1 MEKIPNKNTVKK
13 IDIPRRH
20 LLSGSQA
27 RQVLNELA
35 ELDTAIA
42 KEIERL
48 SAMVFNDVSVEQ
60 VASSVFL
67 ALDGIDIEEC
77 WNASGKQRGGGYRDE
92 FDVADEIITEALF
105 PFSHQIDLFYQTGE
119 YAAEQAYLHG
129 VLLGL
134 YQLMK
139 ESTSDFFENYMEDYP
154 EELKQELIDN
164 WKNRHLNDADGF
176 QKLNTFIEKHCP
188 AWSTEGTEL

>member
-1 MEKIPNKNTVKK
+1 MATINNKKNN
-13 IDIPRRH
+13 IPRRH

-35 ELDTAIA
+35 EKDATIA
-42 KEIERL
+42 REIERL
-48 SAMVFNDVSVEQ
+48 SSLIFCDVSVEQ

-92 FDVADEIITEALF
+92 FDVADEMIMEALF
-105 PFSHQIDLFYQTGE
+105 PFKHEIDVFYQAGE
-119 YAAEQAYLHG
+119 YAAEQEYLHG
-129 VLLGL
+129 VLLGI
-134 YQLMK
+134 YQLM
-139 ESTSDFFENYMEDYP
+139 EDSTSDFFENYMEDYP
-154 EELKQELIDN
+154 DELKQEFIDK
-164 WKNRHLNDADGF
+164 WKNRHPNDADGL

-188 AWSTEGTEL
+188 DWITEGTEL

>member
-1 MEKIPNKNTVKK
+1 MANN
-13 IDIPRRH
+13 IPRRH

-35 ELDTAIA
+35 EKDATIA

-48 SAMVFNDVSVEQ
+48 SAMVFNDVSVDQ

-67 ALDGIDIEEC
+67 ALDGIDVEEC

-92 FDVADEIITEALF
+92 FDVADKMIMDALH
-105 PFSHQIDLFYQTGE
+105 PFTHQIEVFYQAGE
-119 YAAEQAYLHG
+119 YAAEQEYLHG
-129 VLLGL
+129 VLLGI
-134 YQLMK
+134 YQLI
-139 ESTSDFFENYMEDYP
+139 EDSTSEFFDNYMEDYP
-154 EELKQELIDN
+154 EELKQELIDD
-164 WKNRHLNDADGF
+164 WKKRHPNDEDGL

>member
-1 MEKIPNKNTVKK
+1 MANINNKKNN
-13 IDIPRRH
+13 IPRRH

-35 ELDTAIA
+35 EKDATIA

-48 SAMVFNDVSVEQ
+48 SAMVFNDVSVDQ

-67 ALDGIDIEEC
+67 ALDGIDVEEC

-92 FDVADEIITEALF
+92 FDVADEMIMDALH
-105 PFSHQIDLFYQTGE
+105 PFTHQIEVFYQAGE
-119 YAAEQAYLHG
+119 YAAEQEYLHG
-129 VLLGL
+129 VLLGI
-134 YQLMK
+134 YQLI
-139 ESTSDFFENYMEDYP
+139 EDSTSEFFDNYMEDYP
-154 EELKQELIDN
+154 EELKQELIDD
-164 WKNRHLNDADGF
+164 WKKRHPNDEDGL

>member
-1 MEKIPNKNTVKK
+1 MTKISNKNTVKK
-13 IDIPRRH
+13 GGTSRRH

-35 ELDTAIA
+35 EKDATIA

-48 SAMVFNDVSVEQ
+48 SSLIFCDVSVEQ

-77 WNASGKQRGGGYRDE
+77 WNASGKQWGGGYRDE
-92 FDVADEIITEALF
+92 FDVADDMIMEALF
-105 PFSHQIDLFYQTGE
+105 PFEQKIDVFYQAGE
-119 YAAEQAYLHG
+119 YAAELEYLHG
-129 VLLGL
+129 VLLGI
-134 YQLMK
+134 YQLM
-139 ESTSDFFENYMEDYP
+139 EDSTSEFVENYMEDYP
-154 EELKQELIDN
+154 DELKQRFIDD
-164 WKNRHLNDADGF
+164 WKKRHPEDADGL

-188 AWSTEGTEL
+188 AWITEGAEL

>member
-1 MEKIPNKNTVKK
+1 MANINNKKNN
-13 IDIPRRH
+13 IPRRH

-35 ELDTAIA
+35 EKDATIA

-77 WNASGKQRGGGYRDE
+77 WNASGKQWGGGYRDE
-92 FDVADEIITEALF
+92 FDVADDMIMEALF
-105 PFSHQIDLFYQTGE
+105 PFEQKIDVFYQAGE
-119 YAAEQAYLHG
+119 YAAEQEYLHG
-129 VLLGL
+129 VLLGI
-134 YQLMK
+134 YQLM
-139 ESTSDFFENYMEDYP
+139 EDSTSEFVENYMEDYP
-154 EELKQELIDN
+154 EELKQELIDD
-164 WKNRHLNDADGF
+164 WKKRHPEDADGL

>member
-1 MEKIPNKNTVKK
+1 MANINNKKNN
-13 IDIPRRH
+13 IPRRH

-35 ELDTAIA
+35 EKDATIA

-48 SAMVFNDVSVEQ
+48 SAMVFNDVSVDQ

-67 ALDGIDIEEC
+67 ALDGIDVEEC

-92 FDVADEIITEALF
+92 FDVADEMIMDALH
-105 PFSHQIDLFYQTGE
+105 PFTHQIEVFYQAGE
-119 YAAEQAYLHG
+119 YAAEQEYLHG
-129 VLLGL
+129 VLLGI
-134 YQLMK
+134 YQLI
-139 ESTSDFFENYMEDYP
+139 EDSTFEFFDNYMEDYP
-154 EELKQELIDN
+154 EELKQELIDD
-164 WKNRHLNDADGF
+164 WKKRHPNDEDGL